1 MVMEALLTALP
12 SLLPPRSLRD
22 FAFVAIIV
30 PTVIQLLLL
39 IYPYLRFRK
48 MIPEKQTIKA
58 VRLIDKLEIPRLY
71 SWLFFE
77 VSKILLPAILS
88 LPVFYLFG
96 LNELTF
102 QDLDNY
108 PWVKFLAAVLLLAW
122 SLRSIYRVI
131 QIRITLDDGLD
142 KFQEQLDF
150 MQKEIQKWTKNIPK
164 VNSWEI
170 VKDTSPTKYL
180 QLLEYF
186 VSMRE
191 LFSTASKK
199 ATGKTP
205 KVIQDNVFPILGG
218 FGKSITQG
226 IKSVIEFPQYVQ
238 EEVSI
243 RITEKINKEI
253 EIWSSQIIVID
264 YISWIRAVSW
274 SMAPSVGL
282 GLLAWWNEIGA

>member
-1 MVMEALLTALP
+1 MVLEALLTALP
-12 SLLPPRSLRD
+12 SLFPPSSLRD

-30 PTVIQLLLL
+30 PTVVQLLLL
-39 IYPYLRFRK
+39 ISPYLRFRK

-58 VRLIDKLEIPRLY
+58 VQLIDKLEIPRLY

-77 VSKILLPAILS
+77 ISKILLPAILS
-88 LPVFYLFG
+88 LPVFYLFR

-131 QIRITLDDGLD
+131 QIRRTLDDGLD

-150 MQKEIQKWTKNIPK
+150 MQSEIQKWTKNIPK
-164 VNSWEI
+164 VSSWEI

-186 VSMRE
+186 ISMRE
-191 LFSTASKK
+191 LFSSASKK
-199 ATGKTP
+199 ASSKTP
-205 KVIQDNVFPILGG
+205 KVIQDNILPILGG

-243 RITEKINKEI
+243 RITEKINAEI
-253 EIWSSQIIVID
+253 ENWSSQIIVID
-264 YISWIRAVSW
+264 YISWTRAVAW

>member
-1 MVMEALLTALP
+1 MVIEALLTALP
-12 SLLPPRSLRD
+12 SLFPPSSLRD

-30 PTVIQLLLL
+30 PTIIQLLLL
-39 IYPYLRFRK
+39 ISPYLRFRK
-48 MIPEKQTIKA
+48 MIPEKQTVKA

-88 LPVFYLFG
+88 LPVFYLFR

-108 PWVKFLAAVLLLAW
+108 PWAKFLAAVLLLAW
-122 SLRSIYRVI
+122 SIRSIYRVI
-131 QIRITLDDGLD
+131 QIRRTLDDGLD
-142 KFQEQLDF
+142 KLKELLDF
-150 MQKEIQKWTKNIPK
+150 MQSEIEKWTKNIP
-164 VNSWEI
+164 NASSWEI
-170 VKDTSPTKYL
+170 VKDKSPRKYL

-186 VSMRE
+186 ISMRE
-191 LFSTASKK
+191 LFSSATKK
-199 ATGKTP
+199 AGSKTP
-205 KVIQDNVFPILGG
+205 KVIQDNILPILGG

-243 RITEKINKEI
+243 RITEKINAEI
-253 EIWSSQIIVID
+253 ENWSSQIIVID
-264 YISWIRAVSW
+264 YISWTRAVAW

>member
-1 MVMEALLTALP
+1 MVIEALLTALP
-12 SLLPPRSLRD
+12 SLFPPSSLRD

-39 IYPYLRFRK
+39 VSPYLRVRK
-48 MIPEKQTIKA
+48 MVPEKQAVKA
-58 VRLIDKLEIPRLY
+58 VQLIGKLKIPRLN

-77 VSKILLPAILS
+77 ISKILLPAILS
-88 LPVFYLFG
+88 LPVFYLFR

-108 PWVKFLAAVLLLAW
+108 PWVKLLAAVLLLAW

-131 QIRITLDDGLD
+131 QIRRTLDDGLD
-142 KFQEQLDF
+142 KLKELLDF
-150 MQKEIQKWTKNIPK
+150 MQSEIEKWTKNIP
-164 VNSWEI
+164 NASSWEI
-170 VKDTSPTKYL
+170 VKDKSPRKYL

-186 VSMRE
+186 ISMRE
-191 LFSTASKK
+191 LFSSATKK
-199 ATGKTP
+199 AGSKTP
-205 KVIQDNVFPILGG
+205 KVIQDNILPILGG

-243 RITEKINKEI
+243 RITEKINAEI
-253 EIWSSQIIVID
+253 ENWSSQIIVID
-264 YISWIRAVSW
+264 YISWTRAVAW

>member
-1 MVMEALLTALP
+1 MVIEALLTALP
-12 SLLPPRSLRD
+12 SLFPPSSLRD

-39 IYPYLRFRK
+39 VSPYLRVRK
-48 MIPEKQTIKA
+48 MVPEKQAVKA
-58 VRLIDKLEIPRLY
+58 VQLIGKLKIPRLN

-77 VSKILLPAILS
+77 ISKILLPAILS
-88 LPVFYLFG
+88 LPVFYLFR

-108 PWVKFLAAVLLLAW
+108 PWVKLLAAVLLLAW

-131 QIRITLDDGLD
+131 QIRRTLDDGLD

-150 MQKEIQKWTKNIPK
+150 MQSEIQKWTKNIPTA
-164 VNSWEI
+164 NSWEI

-186 VSMRE
+186 ISIREIFSSVSE
-191 LFSTASKK
+191 KASS
-199 ATGKTP
+199 KTP
-205 KVIQDNVFPILGG
+205 KVIQDNILPILGG

-238 EEVSI
+238 EEASI
-243 RITEKINKEI
+243 RITKKINDEI
-253 EIWSSQIIVID
+253 ENWSSKLFRPN
-264 YISWIRAVSW
+264 YISWMRAVSW

>member
-1 MVMEALLTALP
+1 MVLEALLTALP
-12 SLLPPRSLRD
+12 SLFPPTSLRD

-30 PTVIQLLLL
+30 PTIIQILLL
-39 IYPYLRFRK
+39 ISPYLRVRK
-48 MIPEKQTIKA
+48 MVPERQA
-58 VRLIDKLEIPRLY
+58 VDAIRLIGKLEIPRLY

-88 LPVFYLFG
+88 LPVFYLFR
-96 LNELTF
+96 LNQLTF

-131 QIRITLDDGLD
+131 QIRRTLDEGLD
-142 KFQEQLDF
+142 KFQELLDF
-150 MQKEIQKWTKNIPK
+150 MQSEIQKWTKNIPK
-164 VNSWEI
+164 ASSWEI
-170 VKDTSPTKYL
+170 VNDNSPRKYL

-186 VSMRE
+186 IWMRGVFSSVSDK
-191 LFSTASKK
+191 ASR
-199 ATGKTP
+199 KTP
-205 KVIQDNVFPILGG
+205 KAVKDNIMPILGG
-218 FGKSITQG
+218 FGKMITQS

-243 RITEKINKEI
+243 RITEKINSEI
-253 EIWSSQIIVID
+253 EMWSSELLRPN

-282 GLLAWWNEIGA
+282 GMLAWWNEIGA